1 MAKIMLVE
9 DNEMNSDML
18 MRRLRRKRYEVVL
31 AADSQE
37 ALEKV
42 AAESPDLILMDLS
55 LPRLDGWETT
65 RRLKQDAATVTFP

>member
-1 MAKIMLVE
+1 MLVQ
-9 DNEMNSDML
+9 DNEMNRDML